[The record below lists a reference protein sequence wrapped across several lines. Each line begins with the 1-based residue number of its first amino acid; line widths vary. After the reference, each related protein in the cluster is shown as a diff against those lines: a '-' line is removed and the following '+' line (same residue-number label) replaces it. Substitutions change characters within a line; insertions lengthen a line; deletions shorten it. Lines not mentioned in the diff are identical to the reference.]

1 MDEAL
6 WGAANS
12 KKLTHLRRGLCSQ
25 KPAEA
30 IQAMMTALRKY
41 PTNAELLNILPG

>member
-12 KKLTHLRRGLCSQ
+12 KKLTHLRRGLGGQ
-25 KPAEA
+25 KSAEA
-30 IQAMMTALRKY
+30 IQSLITALRKY
-41 PTNAELLNILPG
+41 PTNAELLKIIPG